1 MSSSPRPVTLRPA
14 RDDDRPTLVDHHF
27 ALNVH
32 EHAVSPNRRTDRAGG
47 EASLAETEE
56 RLARTGGVT
65 VVAEID
71 GRVVGHLALTFET
84 APAYVR
90 AEEQPYAYVEVLY
103 VEAAQRGR
111 GIAKTL
117 LSEAER
123 IAVARGL
130 TQLMVS
136 VQSGNA
142 EAERAYDRFG
152 FRPYSADLIKPL
164 RQAEE
169 GAADGAGHPQAS
181 SPAG

>member
-1 MSSSPRPVTLRPA
+1 MPPSNLRPVTLRPA
-14 RDDDRPTLVDHHF
+14 RDSDRPTLVDHHF

-32 EHAVSPNRRTDRAGG
+32 EHAVCPNRRTDRDGG
-47 EASLAETEE
+47 EASLVETEE

-65 VVAEID
+65 VVAETD
-71 GRVVGHLALTFET
+71 GRIVGHLALSFEM

-90 AEEQPYAYVEVLY
+90 DEDKPYAYVAVLY

-111 GIAKTL
+111 GIAKAL

-123 IAVARGL
+123 IALERGL

-164 RQAEE
+164 R
-169 GAADGAGHPQAS
+169 
-181 SPAG
+181 PAGDDTAETAGRP

>member
-1 MSSSPRPVTLRPA
+1 MPSDTSPVTLRPA

-32 EHAVSPNRRTDRAGG
+32 EHAVSPNRRTDREGG
-47 EASLAETEE
+47 EASLVETEE

-65 VVAEID
+65 VVAEVD

-90 AEEQPYAYVEVLY
+90 TEEQPYAYVAVLY
-103 VEAAQRGR
+103 VEAAERGR
-111 GIAKTL
+111 GIARTL

-130 TQLMVS
+130 SQLMVS
-136 VQSGNA
+136 VQSGNTQ
-142 EAERAYDRFG
+142 AERAYDRFG

-164 RQAEE
+164 RP
-169 GAADGAGHPQAS
+169 ADVDADDSACS
-181 SPAG
+181 A

>member
-1 MSSSPRPVTLRPA
+1 MPSHTAPVTLRPA

-32 EHAVSPNRRTDRAGG
+32 EHAVSPNRRTDREGG

-65 VVAEID
+65 IVAEID

-90 AEEQPYAYVEVLY
+90 VEEQPHAYVAVLY
-103 VEAAQRGR
+103 VDPAQRGR
-111 GIAKTL
+111 GIARAL

-123 IAVARGL
+123 IALARGL
-130 TQLMVS
+130 TQLLVS

-164 RQAEE
+164 RSTTT
-169 GAADGAGHPQAS
+169 GTADGADGP
-181 SPAG
+181 

>member
-1 MSSSPRPVTLRPA
+1 MPVTIRPA
-14 RDDDRPTLVDHHF
+14 RESDRPRLADHHF

-32 EHAVSPNRRTDRAGG
+32 EHAVSPNRRIDQAGG

-65 VVAEID
+65 LVAEIE

-90 AEEQPYAYVEVLY
+90 AEDQPYAYVAVLY
-103 VEAAQRGR
+103 VEAAERGR
-111 GIAKTL
+111 GIARAL

-142 EAERAYDRFG
+142 EAEHAYERFG

-164 RQAEE
+164 RAAKSDTADAERR
-169 GAADGAGHPQAS
+169 
-181 SPAG
+181 

>member
-1 MSSSPRPVTLRPA
+1 MPSNTLTVTLRPA
-14 RDDDRPTLVDHHF
+14 RESDRPTLADHHF

-32 EHAVSPNRRTDRAGG
+32 EHAVSPNRRIDAAGG

-65 VVAEID
+65 LVAEAD
-71 GRVVGHLALTFET
+71 GRIVGHLALTFET

-90 AEEQPYAYVEVLY
+90 SEEQPYAYVAVLY

-111 GIAKTL
+111 GIARAL

-164 RQAEE
+164 RPAEE
-169 GAADGAGHPQAS
+169 VAAGGAGHPQAP

>member
-1 MSSSPRPVTLRPA
+1 MPADTPASFLPVALRPA
-14 RDDDRPTLVDHHF
+14 RDSDRPTLAAQHF

-32 EHAVSPNRRTDRAGG
+32 EHAVSPNRRTDPEGG

-56 RLARTGGVT
+56 RLARTGGLT
-65 VVAEID
+65 LVAEMD

-84 APAYVR
+84 GPAYVR
-90 AEEQPYAYVEVLY
+90 AEEQPYAYVAVLY
-103 VEAAQRGR
+103 VEPAQRGR
-111 GIAKTL
+111 GIARAL

-123 IAVARGL
+123 SAVARGF

-142 EAERAYDRFG
+142 AAERAYDRFG

-164 RQAEE
+164 RPARSD
-169 GAADGAGHPQAS
+169 AADAERR
-181 SPAG
+181 

>member
-1 MSSSPRPVTLRPA
+1 MPSYAPTVTLRPA
-14 RDDDRPTLVDHHF
+14 RDSDRPTLVDHHF

-32 EHAVSPNRRTDRAGG
+32 EHAVSPNRRTDREGG

-65 VVAEID
+65 LVAEAD

-90 AEEQPYAYVEVLY
+90 DQDKPYAYVAVLY
-103 VEAAQRGR
+103 VEPEQRGR
-111 GIAKTL
+111 GIARAL

-164 RQAEE
+164 RPAEE
-169 GAADGAGHPQAS
+169 VAAGGAGHPQAPS
-181 SPAG
+181 SAG

>member
-1 MSSSPRPVTLRPA
+1 MPPDTRPVTLRPA

-56 RLARTGGVT
+56 RIARTGGVT
-65 VVAEID
+65 VVAESD
-71 GRVVGHLALTFET
+71 GRVVGHLALTFE
-84 APAYVR
+84 AGPAYVR
-90 AEEQPYAYVEVLY
+90 AEEQPYAYVAVLY
-103 VEAAQRGR
+103 VEAAERGR
-111 GIAKTL
+111 GIARAL

-130 TQLMVS
+130 KTLMVS
-136 VQSGNA
+136 VQSSNT

-164 RQAEE
+164 QPGEE
-169 GAADGAGHPQAS
+169 AAADGAGGP
-181 SPAG
+181 

>member
-1 MSSSPRPVTLRPA
+1 MPVTLRPA
-14 RDDDRPTLVDHHF
+14 RGSDRPTLVDHHF

-32 EHAVSPNRRTDRAGG
+32 EHAVSPNRRTDRDGG

-65 VVAEID
+65 VVAEVD
-71 GRVVGHLALTFET
+71 GRVVGHLALTFEM

-90 AEEQPYAYVEVLY
+90 DEDKPYAYVAVLY
-103 VEAAQRGR
+103 VDPAERGR
-111 GIAKTL
+111 GIARAL

-123 IAVARGL
+123 IALARGL

-136 VQSGNA
+136 VQSGNS

-164 RQAEE
+164 QPT
-169 GAADGAGHPQAS
+169 GFDTADTGAS
-181 SPAG
+181 S

>member
-1 MSSSPRPVTLRPA
+1 MPAHTPASLSPVNIRPA
-14 RDDDRPTLVDHHF
+14 RDGDRPRLADQHF

-32 EHAVSPNRRTDRAGG
+32 EHAVSPNRRVDPAGG

-65 VVAEID
+65 IVAEIE
-71 GRVVGHLALTFET
+71 GRLVGHLALTFET
-84 APAYVR
+84 GPAYVR
-90 AEEQPYAYVEVLY
+90 AEEQPYAYVAVLY
-103 VEAAQRGR
+103 VEAPERGR
-111 GIAKTL
+111 GIARAL

-123 IAVARGL
+123 IAVARGF

-164 RQAEE
+164 
-169 GAADGAGHPQAS
+169 
-181 SPAG
+181 

>member
-1 MSSSPRPVTLRPA
+1 MPSNTPTVTLRPA
-14 RDDDRPTLVDHHF
+14 RESDRPTLVDHHF

-32 EHAVSPNRRTDRAGG
+32 EHAVSPNRRTDRDGG
-47 EASLAETEE
+47 EASLVETEE
-56 RLARTGGVT
+56 RLARTGGVAI
-65 VVAEID
+65 VAEIE

-90 AEEQPYAYVEVLY
+90 VEEQPYAYVAVLY
-103 VEAAQRGR
+103 VDPAQRGR
-111 GIAKTL
+111 GIARAL

-123 IAVARGL
+123 IAVSRGL
-130 TQLMVS
+130 TQVIVS
-136 VQSGNA
+136 VQSGNV

-164 RQAEE
+164 RPAEE
-169 GAADGAGHPQAS
+169 VAADGAGHPQAP